1 MKEVLGHVVEEFGLK
16 ASKKGFFKEWQSL
29 TSSIAEESD
38 LPLHEAAEMAYKE
51 LKTQGSE

>member
-1 MKEVLGHVVEEFGLK
+1 MKPVIGHIVEEFGIK

-29 TSSIAEESD
+29 TSSLVEVKD
-38 LPLHEAAEMAYKE
+38 LPLHEAAEMAYKK

>member
-1 MKEVLGHVVEEFGLK
+1 MKPFIGHVVEEFGIK

-29 TSSIAEESD
+29 TSSIKEADD
-38 LPLHEAAEMAYKE
+38 LPLHEAAEIAYKK